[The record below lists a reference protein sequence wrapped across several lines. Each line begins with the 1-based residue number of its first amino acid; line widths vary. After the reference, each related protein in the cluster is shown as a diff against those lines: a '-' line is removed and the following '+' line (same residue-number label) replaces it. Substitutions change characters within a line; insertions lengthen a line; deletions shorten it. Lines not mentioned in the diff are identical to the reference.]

1 VPRARDVTKLKE
13 SEEKNY
19 IKENL
24 NKVVL
29 E

>member
-13 SEEKNY
+13 REEKNY